1 MLWRDDFVDGL
12 SDADRKEFSTF
23 NLEDIAVLNQKDS
36 RYTLSKHAFSE
47 VKQDWPFYSEQEK
60 EIVKKWVVTCASNA
74 CQSYRLV
81 VTGQTIALIL
91 FSPIFGVCGQILDQ
105 IYLFLLSIL

>member
-1 MLWRDDFVDGL
+1 MLWRDYFVDGL

-23 NLEDIAVLNQKDS
+23 ILEDIAVLNQKDA

-60 EIVKKWVVTCASNA
+60 EIIRKWVVTGASRSKRKWVVTGASNA
-74 CQSYRLV
+74 GQGYRLV
-81 VTGQTIALIL
+81 VPGQTIAPIL
-91 FSPIFGVCGQILDQ
+91 FSPIFGIWG
-105 IYLFLLSIL
+105 

>member
-1 MLWRDDFVDGL
+1 MLWRDYFVDGL

-23 NLEDIAVLNQKDS
+23 ILEDIAVLNQKDA

-60 EIVKKWVVTCASNA
+60 EIIRKWVVTRASNA
-74 CQSYRLV
+74 GQGYRLV
-81 VTGQTIALIL
+81 VPGQTIALIL
-91 FSPIFGVCGQILDQ
+91 FPPIFGIWG
-105 IYLFLLSIL
+105 

>member
-1 MLWRDDFVDGL
+1 MLWRDYFVDGL

-23 NLEDIAVLNQKDS
+23 ILEDIAVLNQKDA

-60 EIVKKWVVTCASNA
+60 EIVRKWVVTGASNA
-74 CQSYRLV
+74 CQGYRLV
-81 VTGQTIALIL
+81 VPGQTIALIL
-91 FSPIFGVCGQILDQ
+91 FSPIFGIWG
-105 IYLFLLSIL
+105 

>member
-1 MLWRDDFVDGL
+1 MLWRDYFVDGL

-23 NLEDIAVLNQKDS
+23 ILEDIAVLNQKDA

-60 EIVKKWVVTCASNA
+60 EIIRKWVVTDASNA
-74 CQSYRLV
+74 GQGYRLV
-81 VTGQTIALIL
+81 VPGQTIAPIL
-91 FSPIFGVCGQILDQ
+91 FSPIFGIWG
-105 IYLFLLSIL
+105 